1 MRIITFLFVIVILVL
16 SVLVW
21 NFTSDTRF
29 LSGQVKKAKDEIIST
44 VEKEKEKEQIAAEK
58 ENQKIWTLLERLQLL
73 TPILLC
79 LGFIIYIIEKFTIM
93 TKLIKLIKEAWPF

>member
-1 MRIITFLFVIVILVL
+1 MNLEIKKGE
-16 SVLVW
+16 W
-21 NFTSDTRF
+21 E
-29 LSGQVKKAKDEIIST
+29 GAKKAKDEIIST